1 MRQHIGNRYIEVF
14 KAAAVDF
21 IQVNAGNLPQVER
34 FLSQGSH
41 AMVRM
46 RGLPFSATKLD
57 VLDFLEGINIVNES
71 DGIFLIKVKFK
82 SSTLKQ
88 IYEEMNLLYLCI

>member
-1 MRQHIGNRYIEVF
+1 MGNRYIEVF

-46 RGLPFSATKLD
+46 RGLPFSATKMD

-71 DGIFLIKVKFK
+71 DGIFLIKVKLK
-82 SSTLKQ
+82 SSTLMELL
-88 IYEEMNLLYLCI
+88 EEMNFLYISIKY